1 MSTARHPTLRQM
13 SGPKANELWDGRYRL
28 ERRLG
33 AGGMASVWLGRDER
47 LRREVAVKVLSDVLA
62 GDREYIAR
70 FQREARVAA
79 GLNHANLVTIFDFAV
94 AGERPYLVM
103 ELVSGGTVAERIRD
117 AGFTAAEVERL
128 AGEMLA
134 ALEHIHTAG
143 VIHRDL
149 KPANVLIDHHDRFRL
164 TDFGI
169 AQPSDATALTQTGN
183 VVGTMKYMAPEV
195 RAGHRATVRS
205 DLYSLGVLLGD
216 CGGEALPALA
226 PLIAALA
233 HDDPADR
240 PGSAREAA
248 ALVGLTTEAPTR
260 RLLATAPGRARRPF
274 VLVAAGVLL
283 AIAAVALALA
293 LGGGDEDA
301 TVGDESPPAT
311 TTSDTPAAPAPA
323 EQPEPEP
330 PPETQPEPTAPTCDE
345 LAEQQKAIDEQR
357 KAAEK
362 AAGGDKEAKEAI
374 KADAEAQKQAIEEQK
389 KDCVK

>member
-1 MSTARHPTLRQM
+1 M

-33 AGGMASVWLGRDER
+33 AGGMASVWLAHDER

-70 FQREARVAA
+70 FEREARVAA
-79 GLNHANLVTIFDFAV
+79 GLNHANLVTIFDSAV

-128 AGEMLA
+128 ADEMLA
-134 ALEHIHTAG
+134 ALEHIHAAG

-216 CGGEALPALA
+216 CGGEAVPSLA
-226 PLIAALA
+226 PLVAALA

-240 PGSAREAA
+240 PRSAREAA
-248 ALVGLTTEAPTR
+248 ALVGYR
-260 RLLATAPGRARRPF
+260 RDADPASAADNDVWPRAAAVRARG
-274 VLVAAGVLL
+274 AGALL

-301 TVGDESPPAT
+301 TVGGESPPAT
-311 TTSDTPAAPAPA
+311 TTSDAPAAPAPA
-323 EQPEPEP
+323 DSRSRSRSRRLKRNRRPA
-330 PPETQPEPTAPTCDE
+330 APTCDE

-357 KAAEK
+357 KADEK

>member
-1 MSTARHPTLRQM
+1 M
-13 SGPKANELWDGRYRL
+13 
-28 ERRLG
+28 
-33 AGGMASVWLGRDER
+33 
-47 LRREVAVKVLSDVLA
+47 
-62 GDREYIAR
+62 
-70 FQREARVAA
+70 
-79 GLNHANLVTIFDFAV
+79 NHANLVTIFDFAV

-128 AGEMLA
+128 ADEMLA
-134 ALEHIHTAG
+134 ALEHIHAAG

-149 KPANVLIDHHDRFRL
+149 KPANVLIDNHNRFRL

-169 AQPSDATALTQTGN
+169 AQPSDATALTQAGN

-205 DLYSLGVLLGD
+205 DLYSLGVLLDD
-216 CGGEALPALA
+216 CGGKAVPSVA

-248 ALVGLTTEAPTR
+248 ALVGTAEMPTR
-260 RLLATAPGRARRPF
+260 PLPPTTTSGRGRRPF
-274 VLVAAGVLL
+274 VLAAAGALL

-301 TVGDESPPAT
+301 TVGGGESPPAT
-311 TTSDTPAAPAPA
+311 TTSDAPAAPAPA
-323 EQPEPEP
+323 EKPEPEPKPEP
-330 PPETQPEPTAPTCDE
+330 PPETQPEPAAPTCDE
-345 LAEQQKAIDEQR
+345 LEEIK
-357 KAAEK
+357 K
-362 AAGGDKEAKEAI
+362 AAGRAEEGRREGCRRRQGGARRDQGALRA
-374 KADAEAQKQAIEEQK
+374 AEAGDRGAEEGLRQVGA
-389 KDCVK
+389 DF

>member
-1 MSTARHPTLRQM
+1 M

-33 AGGMASVWLGRDER
+33 AGGMASVWLAHDER

-70 FQREARVAA
+70 FEREARVAA

-128 AGEMLA
+128 AVEMLA
-134 ALEHIHTAG
+134 ALEHIHAAG

-149 KPANVLIDHHDRFRL
+149 KPANVLIDNHDRFRL

-169 AQPSDATALTQTGN
+169 AQPSDATALTQAGN

-216 CGGEALPALA
+216 CGGKAVPSVA

-248 ALVGLTTEAPTR
+248 ALVGVTEAPTR
-260 RLLATAPGRARRPF
+260 RLPTTAPGRARRPF
-274 VLVAAGVLL
+274 VLAAAGALL

-301 TVGDESPPAT
+301 TVGGESPPAT
-311 TTSDTPAAPAPA
+311 TTSDAPAAPAPV
-323 EQPEPEP
+323 EQPEPEPKPEP
-330 PPETQPEPTAPTCDE
+330 PPETQPEPAAPTCDE
-345 LAEQQKAIDEQR
+345 LEEIKKGIDEQR

-362 AAGGDKEAKEAI
+362 AAGERQGGARRDQGALRA
-374 KADAEAQKQAIEEQK
+374 AEAGDRGAEEGLRQVGA
-389 KDCVK
+389 DF